1 MSKLTLYPIAL
12 IVVFLALGLSHFHY
26 QAENIRQS
34 TLSTLEVRSNLLRLY
49 VRLMSAKNTAM
60 KNSIEL
66 DVQQKSILKA
76 RADLIKEIT
85 YYPEYNTY
93 ALSAFDQPRLGDWL
107 KGTLTMDVPI
117 QSSTDPIAEEIA
129 AVLSINEQAGTVIDD
144 LKMTVWAYYLSK
156 NRFLFLSPKLP
167 VETFQFSD
175 LLYEKPFWTSLLPKS
190 NPERKQ
196 VVTELYDDAA
206 GQGLMITISDPVY
219 RGDEFL
225 GIVAIDIGMDL
236 MTSLL
241 KVGKAPG
248 ESYLVD
254 ENLQLTAS
262 LSEFSLGDKLPILVS
277 DTGQGWKESNEG
289 WFYCTPTISKELFL
303 VHRLKKTTLLLEAM
317 KASSTVWSLLMVG
330 CVLSILS
337 FFTYVSAKKNKQL
350 MLVDPLTGLYNRR
363 GFYSFIQPIFQQS
376 LRNQQKCGLLVIDID
391 HFKKINDNF
400 GHSVGDEVLR
410 SIASAIKKVAS
421 QSSVTCRWGG
431 EEFVVL
437 LQDTSL
443 DRAHWVAEKIHLAIA
458 KNQHS
463 TKSLTVT
470 VSIGLT
476 VSSPDVQVDDI
487 MKNADMALYEAKKMG
502 RNQTVIA

>member
-1 MSKLTLYPIAL
+1 MSKLTLYPIVL
-12 IVVFLALGLSHFHY
+12 IMVFLALGLSHFHY
-26 QAENIRQS
+26 QAEKIRQT

-85 YYPEYNTY
+85 YYPEFNTY
-93 ALSAFDQPRLGDWL
+93 ALSAFDQPELGDWL
-107 KGTLTMDVPI
+107 KGTLTMDVPL
-117 QSSTDPIAEEIA
+117 QSANDPISEEIA

-175 LLYEKPFWTSLLPKS
+175 ILYEKPFWTELLPEK
-190 NPERKQ
+190 NPDRKQ

-206 GQGLMITISDPVY
+206 GQGLMITISDAVY

-225 GIVAIDIGMDL
+225 GIVAIDIGLDL

-241 KVGKAPG
+241 KVGAAPG
-248 ESYLVD
+248 ESYLID
-254 ENLQLTAS
+254 ENMQLTAS
-262 LSEFSLGDKLPILVS
+262 LSPFALGDKLPILVS
-277 DTGQGWKESNEG
+277 DTGENWKESDEG
-289 WFYCTPTISKELFL
+289 WFYCTPTINKELFL

-317 KASSTVWSLLMVG
+317 KASSTVWSLLMIG

-337 FFTYVSAKKNKQL
+337 FFTYVSAKKNRRL

-391 HFKKINDNF
+391 HFKKINDSF
-400 GHSVGDEVLR
+400 GHNVGDEVIR
-410 SIASAIKKVAS
+410 SIAADIRRVAS
-421 QSSVTCRWGG
+421 QSSVACRWGG
-431 EEFVVL
+431 EEFVIL
-437 LQDTSL
+437 LQDTTL

-458 KNQHS
+458 KSKHGS
-463 TKSLTVT
+463 KSLTVT

-476 VSSPDVQVDDI
+476 VSSADIKVDEMMKKADI
-487 MKNADMALYEAKKMG
+487 ALYEAKEAG
-502 RNQTVIA
+502 RNQTVIG

>member
-1 MSKLTLYPIAL
+1 MSKLTLYPIVL
-12 IVVFLALGLSHFHY
+12 IMVFLALGLSHFHY
-26 QAENIRQS
+26 QAEKIRQT

-85 YYPEYNTY
+85 YYPEFNTY
-93 ALSAFDQPRLGDWL
+93 ALSAFDQPELGDWL
-107 KGTLTMDVPI
+107 KGTLTMDVPL
-117 QSSTDPIAEEIA
+117 QSANDPISEEIA

-175 LLYEKPFWTSLLPKS
+175 ILYEKPFWTELLPEK
-190 NPERKQ
+190 NPDRKQ

-206 GQGLMITISDPVY
+206 GQGLMITISDAVY

-225 GIVAIDIGMDL
+225 GIVAIDIGLDL

-241 KVGKAPG
+241 KVGAAPG
-248 ESYLVD
+248 ESYLID
-254 ENLQLTAS
+254 ENMQLTAS
-262 LSEFSLGDKLPILVS
+262 LSPFALGDKLPILVS
-277 DTGQGWKESNEG
+277 DTGENWKESDEG
-289 WFYCTPTISKELFL
+289 WFYCTPTINKELFL

-317 KASSTVWSLLMVG
+317 KASSTVWSLLMIG

-337 FFTYVSAKKNKQL
+337 FFTYVSAKKNRQL

-391 HFKKINDNF
+391 HFKKINDSF
-400 GHSVGDEVLR
+400 GHNVGDEVIR
-410 SIASAIKKVAS
+410 SIAADIRRVAS
-421 QSSVTCRWGG
+421 QSSVACRWGG
-431 EEFVVL
+431 EEFVIL
-437 LQDTSL
+437 LQDTTL

-458 KNQHS
+458 KSKHGS
-463 TKSLTVT
+463 KSLTVT

-476 VSSPDVQVDDI
+476 VSSADIKVDEMMKKADI
-487 MKNADMALYEAKKMG
+487 ALYEAKEAG
-502 RNQTVIA
+502 RNQTAIG

>member
-1 MSKLTLYPIAL
+1 MSKLTLYPIVL
-12 IVVFLALGLSHFHY
+12 IMVFLALGLSHFHY
-26 QAENIRQS
+26 QAEKIRQT

-85 YYPEYNTY
+85 YYPEFNTY
-93 ALSAFDQPRLGDWL
+93 ALSAFDQPELGDWL
-107 KGTLTMDVPI
+107 KGTLTMDVPL
-117 QSSTDPIAEEIA
+117 QSANDPISEEIA

-175 LLYEKPFWTSLLPKS
+175 ILYEKPFWTELLPEK
-190 NPERKQ
+190 NPDRKQ

-206 GQGLMITISDPVY
+206 GQGLMITISDAVY

-225 GIVAIDIGMDL
+225 GIVAIDIGLDL

-241 KVGKAPG
+241 KVGAAPG
-248 ESYLVD
+248 ESYLID
-254 ENLQLTAS
+254 ENMQLTAS
-262 LSEFSLGDKLPILVS
+262 LSPFALGDKLPILVS
-277 DTGQGWKESNEG
+277 DTGENWKESDEG
-289 WFYCTPTISKELFL
+289 WFYCTPTINKELFL

-317 KASSTVWSLLMVG
+317 KASSTVWSLLMIG

-337 FFTYVSAKKNKQL
+337 FFTYVSAKKNRQL

-391 HFKKINDNF
+391 HFKKINDSF
-400 GHSVGDEVLR
+400 GHNVGDEVIR
-410 SIASAIKKVAS
+410 SIAADIRRVAS
-421 QSSVTCRWGG
+421 QSSVACRWGG
-431 EEFVVL
+431 EEFVIL
-437 LQDTSL
+437 LQDTTL

-458 KNQHS
+458 KSKHGS
-463 TKSLTVT
+463 KSLTVT

-476 VSSPDVQVDDI
+476 VSSADIKVDEMMKKADI
-487 MKNADMALYEAKKMG
+487 ALYEAKEAG
-502 RNQTVIA
+502 RNQTVIG